1 MLQTVL
7 NKQLKK
13 IPFYHWYISFIIDL
27 SCTVKVEIFTWGIFW
42 IASYQLCKNTTQ
54 SLVFNLRIAL
64 EVIMFSHMI
73 CLIQL
78 QNLPHQNSPCI
89 TVFVCII
96 CISKN
101 QNFLQNSVIKV
112 GIFFLYQHQHHKW
125 QTMSIYIVYCCWSF
139 MLHSSLPKWPMS
151 KEVSRTQEC
160 WMFTWFFF
168 LIDAKSPNHSK
179 KGHKYWIRS

>member
-1 MLQTVL
+1 MLNVNIFFSLDAKSLSQLIMEMLQTVL

-73 CLIQL
+73 CLIQITKFTPSKFTMHYSICL
-78 QNLPHQNSPCI
+78 HNMHFQKSKFSSKFSYKSRNIFSVSTSTPQMTDNVYLYCI
-89 TVFVCII
+89 LLLKFYVA
-96 CISKN
+96 
-101 QNFLQNSVIKV
+101 
-112 GIFFLYQHQHHKW
+112 FFP
-125 QTMSIYIVYCCWSF
+125 S
-139 MLHSSLPKWPMS
+139 
-151 KEVSRTQEC
+151 
-160 WMFTWFFF
+160 
-168 LIDAKSPNHSK
+168 
-179 KGHKYWIRS
+179 